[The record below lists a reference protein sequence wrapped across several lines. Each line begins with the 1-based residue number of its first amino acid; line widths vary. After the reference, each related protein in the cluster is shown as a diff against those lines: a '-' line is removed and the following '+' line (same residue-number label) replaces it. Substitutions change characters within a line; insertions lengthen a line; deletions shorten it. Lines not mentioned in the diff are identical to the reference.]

1 MVCNKKKPDKVLL
14 VYPQIVYFPVN
25 FAYIFPCLKRHDIVY
40 DFVDLNTDP
49 DFFEHNDLDEYYA
62 VATGG
67 LIGHFF
73 MMADLFNKIRELKP
87 DLPRILG
94 GRVTGAPEYFLKE
107 FPAEYFVFGEADP
120 AMPNLL
126 KAIYDNAP
134 LAEVKGIAYRDAA
147 GNYICNQPEKKHS
160 LEEFNPDWD
169 EVDMEYYLSND
180 EFATGG
186 YYSDRSYP
194 IIIGMGCIGQCVFCN
209 PVIKGFRIRPPVNVV
224 AELVEAKR
232 KYNITSFFIDSEI
245 FYLKLKDVEEFCD
258 LLKENRIDLPFAASI
273 RADTN
278 PEIIRPLAEAGCK
291 TLMIG
296 IEAYDNAALKAMNK
310 HITTDDIDRVVQE
323 ARKNRINLIG
333 GFLVG
338 NPGDTED
345 SIVKT
350 ADYIVAND
358 IVCPIRPMG
367 LMIYPST
374 TNYVTAKEKN
384 FISDEWAYF
393 RKFCNYSY
401 AIRITEN
408 GIGEEFPNITGLSN
422 AQLWHAYA
430 RASFRLYNHFM
441 SNKVLKEAQLD
452 TQTAAC
458 CNCGH
463 RMPIKKPVWMQICPE
478 CGYTNYCDI
487 HMMGLMSEK
496 SELLAEFCCRNTSIA
511 IAGTYHFKMALL
523 KLCLETGL
531 QSSDLLVVEDNE
543 QRESFFQ
550 SLSVDLR
557 IIRTEEIAQAE
568 AVVYAGLFLPA
579 MMEQRLR
586 EKNFSPD
593 KMMNATPKAFKSL
606 HKNNL
611 YNISYYFEFT
621 DNADLQAYGN
631 RVAQYLSEK
640 YNQDICWVLYS
651 NCPLGAEIT
660 AGILQSKLLNAVVFS
675 NIMSVR
681 EKLINTAGE
690 IKCLITTP
698 RMTGYTEITN
708 ELSRAFAIPAN
719 SVLGLKKDICPE
731 LWSGTFINE

>member
-1 MVCNKKKPDKVLL
+1 MVCNKIKPEKVLL
-14 VYPQIVYFPVN
+14 VYPRIVYFPVN
-25 FAYIFPCLKRHDIVY
+25 FAYIFPCLKRHNIHY
-40 DFVDLNTDP
+40 DFVDLNVEP
-49 DFFEHNDLDEYYA
+49 DFFEHNDLKEYYA

-73 MMADLFNKIRELKP
+73 MMAELFNMIREINP
-87 DLPRILG
+87 ELPRILG
-94 GRVTGAPEYFLKE
+94 GRVTGAPEYLLQE

-126 KAIYDNAP
+126 KAIYNDAP
-134 LAEVKGIAYRDAA
+134 LAEVKGVAYRDAA
-147 GNYICNQPEKKHS
+147 GQYICNQPEKKHS
-160 LEEFNPDWD
+160 LENFNPDWD

-224 AELVEAKR
+224 AELAEAKR

-245 FYLKLKDVEEFCD
+245 FYLKLKDVEEFCC
-258 LLKENRIDLPFAASI
+258 LLKEYHIDLPFAASI

-278 PEIIRPLAEAGCK
+278 PQIIRPLAESGCK

-323 ARKNRINLIG
+323 ARRNRINLIG

-384 FISDEWAYF
+384 YIDDEWAYF
-393 RKFCNYSY
+393 RKFCNFSYS
-401 AIRITEN
+401 IRITEN
-408 GIGEEFPNITGLSN
+408 GIGEEFPNITELSN
-422 AQLWHAYA
+422 EELWHAYA
-430 RASFRLYNHFM
+430 KASFRLYNHFM
-441 SNKVLKEAQLD
+441 SNKVLSEAHLD

-458 CNCGH
+458 CKCGH

-496 SELLAEFCCRNTSIA
+496 SELLAEFCSRNTAIA

-550 SLSVDLR
+550 SISEDLKV
-557 IIRTEEIAQAE
+557 IKTEEIAQAG
-568 AVVYAGLFLPA
+568 AVVYAGLFQPE
-579 MMEQRLR
+579 MMEERLR
-586 EKNFSPD
+586 NSNFTSSEI
-593 KMMNATPKAFKSL
+593 MNATPEAFKIL

-621 DNADLQAYGN
+621 DNADLQAYGSK
-631 RVAQYLSEK
+631 VAQYLLAE
-640 YNQDICWVLYS
+640 YGENTCWVLYS

-660 AGILQSKLLNAVVFS
+660 AGILQSNLLSAVVFS
-675 NIMSVR
+675 KNLNIEEMRKNS
-681 EKLINTAGE
+681 AGE
-690 IKCLITTP
+690 VRCLITTP
-698 RMTGYTEITN
+698 RMTGYNEITN
-708 ELSRAFAIPAN
+708 ELSRTFAIPSE
-719 SVLGLKKDICPE
+719 SVLGLKKDICPV
-731 LWSGTFINE
+731 LWAGMFISE